1 MQKTEWTQSS
11 RTRPTGFA
19 TLLGLCA
26 TIIVLGSFSKRTNDW
41 TIRTD
46 SVIHLF
52 QEPVPQEPIYPS
64 VLLNNGTSIGDFL
77 SWHFDR
83 NTTIPFVTLV
93 DGLYIEAAHNF
104 DVKLRELGL
113 SNPTVM
119 ICADMACM
127 DYSRKHNLFAYG
139 NYMREATLR
148 TDASSFEGQEHAAR
162 TGELPRMKFTALRD
176 LVEQGW
182 SSVWFEGDIYLTG

>member
-1 MQKTEWTQSS
+1 MKQDWTPST
-11 RTRPTGFA
+11 RTRPTGF
-19 TLLGLCA
+19 TVLLALCA
-26 TIIVLGSFSKRTNDW
+26 TFIVFGTFFKRTNDW
-41 TIRTD
+41 TISPD
-46 SVIHLF
+46 SITHLF
-52 QEPVPQEPIYPS
+52 HEPVQEPIYPLIVS
-64 VLLNNGTSIGDFL
+64 DNKTRIGDFL

-83 NTTIPFVTLV
+83 NTTTPFVTLV

-113 SNPTVM
+113 SQPTIM
-119 ICADMACM
+119 ICADLACM
-127 DYSRKHNLFAYG
+127 DYARKHNLYAYG
-139 NYMREATLR
+139 NYMRETSLQV
-148 TDASSFEGQEHAAR
+148 DASSFEGQEHAAR